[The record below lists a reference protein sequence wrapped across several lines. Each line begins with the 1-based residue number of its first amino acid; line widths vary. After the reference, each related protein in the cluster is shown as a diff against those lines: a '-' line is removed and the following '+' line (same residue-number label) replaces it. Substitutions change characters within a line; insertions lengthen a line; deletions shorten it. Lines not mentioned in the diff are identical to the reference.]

1 MKSCLSLSV
10 LLLLIGGCGAAGN
23 QGSQEPRP
31 DGSAIVLQG
40 SDLSGSVI
48 DAMRSRVAGMTIST
62 RSGDCPQIMFRGPRS
77 VRNQRNPTVYVD
89 GTMMLDTC
97 ILQQINAADV
107 DRVELYPSGIISKPE
122 IQRDPFGIIMVY
134 RKNR

>member
-1 MKSCLSLSV
+1 MKFSWYATALFLSLAA
-10 LLLLIGGCGAAGN
+10 CTAAGH
-23 QGSQEPRP
+23 QASADARP
-31 DGSAIVLQG
+31 DGSAIVVQG

-48 DAMRSRVAGMTIST
+48 DALRSRVAGMTISN
-62 RSGDCPQIMFRGPRS
+62 RSGECPQIMFRGPRS

-107 DRVELYPSGIISKPE
+107 DRIELYPSGIISKPA